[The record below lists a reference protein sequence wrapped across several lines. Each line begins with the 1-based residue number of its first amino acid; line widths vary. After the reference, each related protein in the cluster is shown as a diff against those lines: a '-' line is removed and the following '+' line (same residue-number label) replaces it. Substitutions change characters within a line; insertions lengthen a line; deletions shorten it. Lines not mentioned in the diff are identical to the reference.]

1 MVRVRI
7 SWVLSNSL
15 ILGCYDATKSKI
27 KASNE
32 MDRNEEQLSR
42 KKFVAQ
48 KIMLVVGQEEWG
60 KGKETEAISKRK
72 QKETN
77 LML

>member
-1 MVRVRI
+1 MVRLRI

-15 ILGCYDATKSKI
+15 ILGCYDATNSKI
-27 KASNE
+27 KALNE

-48 KIMLVVGQEEWG
+48 KIMLVVGQEE
-60 KGKETEAISKRK
+60 
-72 QKETN
+72 
-77 LML
+77 

>member
-1 MVRVRI
+1 MRL

-15 ILGCYDATKSKI
+15 ILGCYDATNSKI

-48 KIMLVVGQEEWG
+48 KIMLLVGQEEQG

-72 QKETN
+72 LKETN
-77 LML
+77 LMV